1 MLDNLIIVA
10 VFALLAAP
18 LATTLYK
25 AFMKCFKND
34 IDKDVSEF
42 GEREFREGLIKALGA
57 EILSTS
63 ESSYYV
69 NYHGGDLCFILP
81 RITKL
86 SM

>member
-34 IDKDVSEF
+34 TDNNEMMDSKEY
-42 GEREFREGLIKALGA
+42 EE
-57 EILSTS
+57 
-63 ESSYYV
+63 
-69 NYHGGDLCFILP
+69 NLP
-81 RITKL
+81 ITKL
-86 SM
+86 EQDAYILTALLLTKR